1 MLDENNKILK
11 YNPGEKSLKGPFI
24 IHADLECSFQK
35 IDTYQNNPEKSY
47 TEKKAKHKSS
57 GYSLVTCCSFDKSK
71 TECNYYR
78 GKDCMEIF
86 CNDLR
91 DQAIKITNYEKKK
104 EILLTNEEKESYENQ
119 KICYI
124 YKKGFCTDRNN
135 ENEYKLYHKVRDHD
149 HYTRKYRGA
158 AHSICNLR
166 YKMPKEIP
174 VVFLNGSTYDYH
186 FIIKQLA
193 KEFKGKF
200 NCLGENTE
208 MYITF
213 SVPIKKDLD
222 NGKEI
227 TYKLNLLIVVDLC

>member
-11 YNPGEKSLKGPFI
+11 YNPGEKSLKGSFI
-24 IHADLECSFQK
+24 IHADLKCSFQK
-35 IDTYQNNPEKSY
+35 IDTCQNNPEKSY

-119 KICYI
+119 KFVI
-124 YKKGFCTDRNN
+124 YTKKVFV
-135 ENEYKLYHKVRDHD
+135 L
-149 HYTRKYRGA
+149 
-158 AHSICNLR
+158 I
-166 YKMPKEIP
+166 EIMKT
-174 VVFLNGSTYDYH
+174 NINY
-186 FIIKQLA
+186 IIKSEIMIIIQ
-193 KEFKGKF
+193 
-200 NCLGENTE
+200 ENIE
-208 MYITF
+208 
-213 SVPIKKDLD
+213 
-222 NGKEI
+222 E
-227 TYKLNLLIVVDLC
+227 LLIVFAI